1 MEIERA
7 TVCAYVVRFIL
18 YSNNIVD
25 LTSGMGEGGVS
36 FFLTIDVPIEVSGVC
51 LNITNQVNS
60 HTNRAVFLHLRNYV
74 NTRFVGFVMSRLKFP
89 ETVKFWQI
97 GHRLFHGK
105 FLRFMSGL

>member
-25 LTSGMGEGGVS
+25 LTGGMGEGDAS
-36 FFLTIDVPIEVSGVC
+36 FFLTIDIPIEVSGVC
-51 LNITNQVNS
+51 LNITNQVIHIQIMLFS
-60 HTNRAVFLHLRNYV
+60 YIFATMSTH
-74 NTRFVGFVMSRLKFP
+74 FVGFVMSRLEFP
-89 ETVKFWQI
+89 ETLKFWQI

-105 FLRFMSGL
+105 FLHFMSGL